1 MRMFELIF
9 LFGGLTRE
17 VMEEPNHKP
26 EFSNLKAS
34 ISLYV
39 FMLQKLQSD

>member
-1 MRMFELIF
+1 MQMFALIF

-17 VMEEPNHKP
+17 VVEECNHKP

-34 ISLYV
+34 IYLYV
-39 FMLQKLQSD
+39 FMLPKTTV